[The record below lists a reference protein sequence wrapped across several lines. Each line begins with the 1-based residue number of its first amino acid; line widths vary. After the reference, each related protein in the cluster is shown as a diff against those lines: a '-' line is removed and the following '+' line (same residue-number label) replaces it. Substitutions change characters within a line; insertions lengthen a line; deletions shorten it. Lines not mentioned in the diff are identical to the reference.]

1 MILMIGLAVA
11 GWLGAGLF
19 FGLWIWS
26 RRTARESVRVVGGI
40 NHESRELLVREVD
53 ELARALKVEQRRA
66 EEFFTK
72 INDAVLERNTWQA
85 SYYRESIQHGNAQNL
100 MLAGI
105 EKLHFQLYKATGGKV
120 PKIDPIFAEV
130 RDEHKTEHVL
140 PSIAG
145 IAAIKQQLAL
155 ETEGP
160 NAVPPKTEVSE

>member
-72 INDAVLERNTWQA
+72 INDAVPREIPGRRATTGKA
-85 SYYRESIQHGNAQNL
+85 SSTVTPRI
-100 MLAGI
+100 
-105 EKLHFQLYKATGGKV
+105 
-120 PKIDPIFAEV
+120 
-130 RDEHKTEHVL
+130 
-140 PSIAG
+140 
-145 IAAIKQQLAL
+145 
-155 ETEGP
+155 
-160 NAVPPKTEVSE
+160 